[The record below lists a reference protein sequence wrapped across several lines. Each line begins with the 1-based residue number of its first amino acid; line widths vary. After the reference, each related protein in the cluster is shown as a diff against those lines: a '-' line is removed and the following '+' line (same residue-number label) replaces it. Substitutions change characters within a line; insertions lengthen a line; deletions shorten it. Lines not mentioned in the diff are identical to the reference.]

1 MSTAAPP
8 ALMTAEEFLAL
19 PENDTER
26 MLIRGRLWE
35 KPMTRRNRWHSR
47 TEASIAY
54 LLRAWLETQPEPHGG
69 IYSGEAGCRL
79 RSDPSSIV
87 GIDVCY
93 ISAELA
99 AQDPDDTR
107 LIDGSPVLAVEI
119 LSPSDKQDEITAK
132 VDEYLSSGVQ
142 LIWVVDP
149 HFKTVVVH
157 RPDGPPEMFAGEDE
171 MSADPHLPGFHIAVA
186 DIFKR

>member
-19 PENDTER
+19 PDNGTER

-47 TEASIAY
+47 TEARIAH
-54 LLRAWLETQPEPHGG
+54 LLGTWLETQPEPRGE

-79 RSDPSSIV
+79 RSDPGSIV
-87 GIDVCY
+87 GIDVCFV
-93 ISAELA
+93 SAEIA
-99 AQDPDDTR
+99 ARDAADTR
-107 LIDGSPVLAVEI
+107 LIDGPPVLAVEI

-132 VDEYLSSGVQ
+132 VDEYLSCGVP
-142 LIWVVDP
+142 LVWVVDP
-149 HFKTVVVH
+149 HFKTVIVH
-157 RPDGPPEMFAGEDE
+157 RPNRTPEMFAGDDE
-171 MSADPHLPGFHIAVA
+171 MSADPHLPGFHIPVSS
-186 DIFKR
+186 IFKR